1 MDIKFST
8 SKNFNPQFGMAIKAH
23 KSKESLVQNYLF
35 RKIDNIED
43 TIKLN
48 KYIESQKHNP
58 VDIYLSTEGIKNTDS
73 EKLTASVGGRQ
84 ITDKNPLNAI
94 KKAITYAN
102 KYNDEKIAA
111 ETKNSG
117 LLSVISKIL

>member
-1 MDIKFST
+1 MNINFNT
-8 SKNFNPQFGMAIKAH
+8 SKNVTPQFGMAIKAH
-23 KSKESLVQNYLF
+23 KAAESNVKNYLF
-35 RKIDNIED
+35 RNIDSIED

-58 VDIYLSTEGIKNTDS
+58 VDIYLSTEGPAKSDN
-73 EKLTASVGGRQ
+73 EKLTAIVGGRK
-84 ITDKNPLNAI
+84 ISDKNPLNAI

-102 KYNDEKIAA
+102 EYHDEKIAN

-117 LLSVISKIL
+117 LLAVISKIL